1 MDTQNGKTAVPDE
14 VREAMARAISG
25 APFST
30 ARSRRK
36 AGAALSVLA
45 AAGWACVPVR
55 ALQVALSALEEEHGF
70 EPQDV
75 RCGTCRAQT
84 ELRALLSASQAKE
97 QAP

>member
-1 MDTQNGKTAVPDE
+1 MCEMCDAQ
-14 VREAMARAISG
+14 
-25 APFST
+25 F
-30 ARSRRK
+30 
-36 AGAALSVLA
+36 
-45 AAGWACVPVR
+45 R